1 MSKWSTTELLC
12 NSRGLDDGYL
22 YVHVNH
28 PLAERLQELK
38 VKKGRR
44 SLGDPARWGGFSG
57 SIQHPLSNEQFNPG
71 ECIEPPKISSNAE
84 SAADLTSP
92 LRENMCICAA
102 FTEPSK
108 RPHKSVLLMG
118 AVPPPPT
125 LLNTDFVTRRPCLNF
140 GGLSIANLGGF
151 SLDGQSVV
159 HGLGHGSIRS
169 AQQFSQV
176 GHQVNSAVGVGHPLF
191 QPPRPPNTTGNAWPQ
206 APQPPNFYRGPPTS
220 LGHSHQQP
228 MFQPSFTP
236 QYGANQ
242 LSSSG
247 ATQTRQQ
254 VNSNYNS
261 SKRSQ
266 QQSTQHNSNVSRPA
280 SFDQPHFIQQQ
291 GIYAST
297 QPPLYLQG
305 QPIQSMPPQQG
316 SGATSSANRVAY
328 FSFNRQGGQNQRQA
342 NVAPSNLPHS
352 SSSQPVNS
360 TLMSSLRS
368 QLVSTL
374 QQNRR
379 QQDSGDR
386 R

>member
-22 YVHVNH
+22 YVHVEN
-28 PLAERLQELK
+28 PLGERLQEVK
-38 VKKGRR
+38 VKTGRR

-57 SIQHPLSNEQFNPG
+57 SIQHPLSNEQVNPG

-84 SAADLTSP
+84 SLADLASP
-92 LRENMCICAA
+92 LRENRCICAA
-102 FTEPSK
+102 FTEPLK
-108 RPHKSVLLMG
+108 RPHMSVLLMG
-118 AVPPPPT
+118 AILPPPT
-125 LLNTDFVTRRPCLNF
+125 LLSTDFVTRRPCLNF

-169 AQQFSQV
+169 AQQFSQL
-176 GHQVNSAVGVGHPLF
+176 GHQVYSAVGVGHPLF
-191 QPPRPPNTTGNAWPQ
+191 QPPRPPNTTGNSWPQ
-206 APQPPNFYRGPPTS
+206 PPQPPNFYRGPQTS
-220 LGHSHQQP
+220 FGHSHQQP
-228 MFQPSFTP
+228 MFQPSLTP

-242 LSSSG
+242 LSSSSV
-247 ATQTRQQ
+247 TQTRQQ
-254 VNSNYNS
+254 GNPQYNS

-266 QQSTQHNSNVSRPA
+266 QQSTQHSSNVSRPA
-280 SFDQPHFIQQQ
+280 SFNQPQFIQQQ
-291 GIYAST
+291 GIHAST
-297 QPPLYLQG
+297 QPPLYPQG
-305 QPIQSMPPQQG
+305 QPIQSVPLQQG
-316 SGATSSANRVAY
+316 SGATLSTNRVAY
-328 FSFNRQGGQNQRQA
+328 SFNRQGGPNQRQA
-342 NVAPSNLPHS
+342 YEAPSNLPRS